1 MSGFLYFVPDYKC
14 PPAGPD
20 EAALRRCGLEHL
32 RGAVFSHNAIELG
45 RGPGGNSGTTLVL
58 DDVAPGGSAPVCG
71 YYPEK
76 QTWRQFKLF
85 WLGCETAR
93 PPRPA
98 DLVRK
103 EILPGHLVTM
113 GDGNPWRVPAER
125 FLPNRLELDEDG
137 HVQRVPL
144 PQFAALKQQTRLL
157 WDDYLQ
163 VISAAGTPADGPPA
177 EKKALRLTDAE
188 QFRLAAHYLG
198 VNYRLA
204 VPECNL
210 LGLLS
215 EACLVRVLEA
225 ILDVPALA
233 KMMEAEAKKKAGGG

>member
-1 MSGFLYFVPDYKC
+1 MAGFLYFVPDYQC
-14 PPAGPD
+14 PPTGPD
-20 EAALRRCGLEHL
+20 EPALRRCGLEHL
-32 RGAVFSHNAIELG
+32 AGSRFSFNQIALG
-45 RGPGGNSGTTLVL
+45 RGPDQNSGTTLVL
-58 DDVAPGGSAPVCG
+58 DDVAPGGAAPVCG

-76 QTWRQFKLF
+76 QTWRPFKWF
-85 WLGCETAR
+85 WLGFETAN

-98 DLVRK
+98 DLVRA
-103 EILPGHLVTM
+103 EPLPGHLVAM
-113 GDGNPWRVPAER
+113 GDGNLWRVPAER

-144 PQFAALKQQTRLL
+144 PRFAALKQQTRLL

-163 VISAAGTPADGPPA
+163 VITAAEPAQPDQPKSAG
-177 EKKALRLTDAE
+177 KLRLSDEE
-188 QFRLAAHYLG
+188 QFRLAVHYLG

-215 EACLVRVLEA
+215 ETCLVRGLEA

-233 KMMEAEAKKKAGGG
+233 AMLEAEAKKKAGGG

>member
-1 MSGFLYFVPDYKC
+1 MAGFLYFVPDYQC
-14 PPAGPD
+14 PTGGPD
-20 EAALRRCGLEHL
+20 EATLKRLGLEHL
-32 RGAVFSHNAIELG
+32 LGGRFSFNQIALG
-45 RGPGGNSGTTLVL
+45 RGPGNTSGTTLVL

-76 QTWRQFKLF
+76 QTWRPFKWF
-85 WLGCETAR
+85 WLGFETAS

-98 DLVRK
+98 DLVRQ
-103 EILPGHLVTM
+103 EPLPGHPVTL
-113 GDGNPWRVPAER
+113 GDGQLWRVPAER